1 MPPTGFVKSCRP
13 SIFVNL
19 PPSSDPPLYFLFIFD
34 FFDRFFNR
42 LFDLF
47 NRFFDFD
54 FDLFNR
60 FVILPPKPR
69 KLNIPPF
76 SSSASAS
83 SFSCGAPCGAG
94 GGG

>member
-13 SIFVNL
+13 SIFVNF

-60 FVILPPKPR
+60 FVLLLPPKPR

-76 SSSASAS
+76 SSSFFS
-83 SFSCGAPCGAG
+83 SCCCCCSAG
-94 GGG
+94 G